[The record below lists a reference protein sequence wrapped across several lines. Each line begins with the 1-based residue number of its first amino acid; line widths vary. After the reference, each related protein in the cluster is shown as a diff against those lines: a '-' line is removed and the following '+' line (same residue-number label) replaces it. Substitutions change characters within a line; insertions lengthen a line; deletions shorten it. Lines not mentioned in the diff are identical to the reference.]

1 MPIRPSPSSIP
12 DAPAFRIAPLALHTS
27 LRRSFGVVEDHAQ
40 RMAGTRAQST
50 DAVAHVDAVDAAY
63 ALHGS
68 VSDREDHGLS
78 TLERHD
84 LRSRLLARALLG
96 EDELATGEIV
106 VGPREQE
113 GGLQRE
119 NMLAIDVL
127 VQAVVVARAVL
138 QQQ

>member
-1 MPIRPSPSSIP
+1 
-12 DAPAFRIAPLALHTS
+12 
-27 LRRSFGVVEDHAQ
+27 
-40 RMAGTRAQST
+40 MAGTRAQST

-68 VSDREDHGLS
+68 VPDREDHSLS

-127 VQAVVVARAVL
+127 VQAVIVARAVL
-138 QQQ
+138 QQQGRRLALARRVAARQVDRMLGGIAHGNPHRLVPAIG